1 MIGVDEV
8 GRGPAIGPLVVASLA
23 VPENDVQR
31 LLEIGVR
38 DSKKIS
44 KAKRKKI
51 EEDIYAT
58 LKESDWKL
66 CVLPIS
72 PESIDISR
80 SSKSLNEIEEEAF
93 IEAIK
98 NVSLE
103 HTIAKVKLDPIGNQ
117 PELFARR
124 MYNRLHP
131 ERPHLDFESRKGMDD
146 TCVVTGAAS
155 IMAKVYRDRVIADL
169 CSELGFNV
177 GSGYPSDPTTI
188 EALNQLTRGDLP
200 HVSLRWTWATT
211 SNAWKKNHTV
221 PIPIRTTNGTV
232 LQRGLDQILWT
243 KGVD

>member
-31 LLEIGVR
+31 LVKIGVR

-44 KAKRKKI
+44 KAKREMI
-51 EEDIYAT
+51 EEYIFAT
-58 LKESDWKL
+58 LKECDWKF

-72 PESIDISR
+72 PKSIDISR
-80 SSKSLNEIEEEAF
+80 SFKSLNEIEEEAF

-103 HTIAKVKLDPIGNQ
+103 HTIATVKLDPIGNR

-124 MYNRLHP
+124 MYSRLHL

-146 TCVVTGAAS
+146 TCLVTGAAS
-155 IMAKVYRDRVIADL
+155 IMAKVYRDRIIADL
-169 CSELGFNV
+169 SNELGFNV

-188 EALNQLTRGDLP
+188 EALKELTKGELP
-200 HVSLRWTWATT
+200 HDSLRWTWATT

-221 PIPIRTTNGTV
+221 PIPTRTTNGIV
-232 LQRGLDQILWT
+232 LQEGLNPSLWSW
-243 KGVD
+243 G